1 MHPAAVAPVIA
12 LRAFRPA
19 MPARVE
25 VRADVPVR
33 ILFNGVCGE
42 VIAASGPWRN
52 SGDWWTEDPWNQDE
66 WDLEIEFPLP
76 RAKESKL
83 FAMNQESAV
92 SRGVYR
98 AMYERAGGNWFIRG
112 VYD

>member
-1 MHPAAVAPVIA
+1 
-12 LRAFRPA
+12 
-19 MPARVE
+19 
-25 VRADVPVR
+25 
-33 ILFNGVCGE
+33 

-66 WDLEIEFPLP
+66 WDLEIEFLFP

-83 FAMNQESAV
+83 FAMNKESVV

-98 AMYERAGGNWFIRG
+98 AIYERAADRWLIGG